1 MFFPVLFEIFSQLK
15 DETCPP
21 SPLAPQEPD
30 SPPVAMAMCAN
41 GIKIR
46 LRTGN
51 FFFCHHNLNRSAK
64 KWTNCRA
71 TGRHSSKTNANK
83 YSKKYTRIV
92 CSPAHFDFASK
103 KGLCN
108 WWQNFRNKYWAHK
121 SFCWISFI
129 MHYGQSIDNSLITLL
144 KRSWINLV
152 NMFIAYI
159 CFLPLT
165 ISSTKGTKWSKA
177 G

>member
-64 KWTNCRA
+64 NGPIAARLVDTVPKQMQTNIQRNTRELFAAPPTLTSRA
-71 TGRHSSKTNANK
+71 KRDCATDGKTSETNTELTNHSVGSHL
-83 YSKKYTRIV
+83 S
-92 CSPAHFDFASK
+92 C
-103 KGLCN
+103 
-108 WWQNFRNKYWAHK
+108 
-121 SFCWISFI
+121 I
-129 MHYGQSIDNSLITLL
+129 M
-144 KRSWINLV
+144 V
-152 NMFIAYI
+152 NQ
-159 CFLPLT
+159 
-165 ISSTKGTKWSKA
+165 
-177 G
+177 